1 MFAPLKNLALGLF
14 SRLEL
19 SMVDVFGLERM
30 KEAFRRGVVP
40 TIPLAAHATDKLAC
54 GEDFLIY
61 RDTTHHPL
69 QVHRV

>member
-1 MFAPLKNLALGLF
+1 
-14 SRLEL
+14 L